1 MKRSNNALGRTA
13 LLVAIF
19 GSAMSAFAA
28 SKGEHLAYV
37 VGCINCHHQTPKE
50 IINAPP
56 LLIAKTYSLA
66 EFKTLLRTGITRTG
80 RNLPKISSIMGIVAV
95 EQFSH
100 MTDAEIES
108 IYVFL
113 DDEWTQARASS
124 EEAKI
129 PRLYGAKKGKS
140 AK

>member
-1 MKRSNNALGRTA
+1 MRST
-13 LLVAIF
+13 LLFVAIL
-19 GSAMSAFAA
+19 GSAISAVAA

-50 IINAPP
+50 IINAPS
-56 LLIAKTYSLA
+56 LLIAKTYSSA
-66 EFKTLLRTGITRTG
+66 EFKTLLRTGVTRTG
-80 RNLPKISSIMGIVAV
+80 RDLPKISSIMGIVAV

-108 IYVFL
+108 IHAFL
-113 DDEWTQARASS
+113 NNEWTRARASS

-129 PRLYGAKKGKS
+129 PRLYGAKRRQG